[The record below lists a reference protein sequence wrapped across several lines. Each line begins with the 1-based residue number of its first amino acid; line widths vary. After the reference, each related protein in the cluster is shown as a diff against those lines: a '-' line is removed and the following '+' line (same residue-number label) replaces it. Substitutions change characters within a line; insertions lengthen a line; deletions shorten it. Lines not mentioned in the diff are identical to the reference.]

1 MRNSLFHLIILL
13 SSVSVW
19 AESDLTFPQIAV
31 GESFETILQIANDVA
46 SDDSVTFEV
55 FSGDFEG
62 HGNGEPFP
70 VQFDDGEPTAVLTR
84 QLSPFEEITVRIS
97 LTGSKLRNGWL
108 RVRSAA
114 TGGKV
119 SGSLIF
125 RVRSGEMVFDS
136 VGVTNA
142 KRYRFAQ
149 IQFDDREPNVA
160 TGVAFVNPDDAPVEV
175 TIDLFRGE
183 LFLERFHIEL
193 DANEHFAKLFSE
205 IFPAFV
211 HSNGTLLVET
221 SASRTIPILTL
232 RLDGSQMTSLP
243 VRPLGFS
250 LQYEIRDQTETLLES
265 GFWVLDSEGRNLIG
279 LGRRT
284 GDSQSEE
291 FGLIGSWVGSSFQ
304 CVQRTTSLN
313 GSSGVLVFNGTSVG
327 FEKTEGE
334 PITGKVT
341 EIGSDGDV
349 ISVNDFVA
357 FAKY

>member
-1 MRNSLFHLIILL
+1 L
-13 SSVSVW
+13 
-19 AESDLTFPQIAV
+19 AETDLTFPQVVV

-46 SDDSVTFEV
+46 SDDSITLEV
-55 FSGDFEG
+55 FSGNFEG
-62 HGNGEPFP
+62 RGNGEPFP
-70 VQFDDGEPTAVLTR
+70 VQFDDSEPTTVLTKE
-84 QLSPFEEITVRIS
+84 LSPFQETTVRLS
-97 LTGSKLRNGWL
+97 LTGSKVRNGWL

-114 TGGKV
+114 PGGKV
-119 SGSLIF
+119 SGSLLF
-125 RVRSGEMVFDS
+125 RVRSGGEVFDS
-136 VGVTNA
+136 VGVTSA

-160 TGVAFVNPDDAPVEV
+160 TGVAFVNPDDSSVEI

-183 LFLERFHIEL
+183 LFLERFSVEL

-205 IFPAFV
+205 IFPAFA
-211 HSNGTLLVET
+211 HTDGTLLVET
-221 SASRTIPILTL
+221 TASRTIPILTL

-250 LQYEIRDQTETLLES
+250 LQYEIRDQVDTLIES
-265 GFWVLDSEGRNLIG
+265 GFWMLDSEGHNLIG

-291 FGLIGSWVGSSFQ
+291 FGLIGSWVSTSFQ

-313 GSSGVLVFNGTSVG
+313 GSSGVLVFNGTSAG
-327 FEKTEGE
+327 IEKTEGA
-334 PITGKVT
+334 PIVGKVT
-341 EIGSDGDV
+341 EIGSDGNV
-349 ISVNDFVA
+349 VSVNGFVA